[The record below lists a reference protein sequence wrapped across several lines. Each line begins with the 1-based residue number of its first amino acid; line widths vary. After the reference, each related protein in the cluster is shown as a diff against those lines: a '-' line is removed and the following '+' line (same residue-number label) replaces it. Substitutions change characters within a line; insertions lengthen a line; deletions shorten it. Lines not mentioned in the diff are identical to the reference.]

1 MKFTKRKTEIWNYP
15 ILSEHHDKIMDVKE
29 YVSKF
34 ETLPIDRPISMYIHI
49 PFCNEVFAIFV
60 LIVKKSARPKKS
72 KVYLN
77 VF

>member
-34 ETLPIDRPISMYIHI
+34 ETLPIVQFRCIYI
-49 PFCNEVFAIFV
+49 FLFARVFAIFV
-60 LIVKKSARPKKS
+60 LIVKNRQDPKKS